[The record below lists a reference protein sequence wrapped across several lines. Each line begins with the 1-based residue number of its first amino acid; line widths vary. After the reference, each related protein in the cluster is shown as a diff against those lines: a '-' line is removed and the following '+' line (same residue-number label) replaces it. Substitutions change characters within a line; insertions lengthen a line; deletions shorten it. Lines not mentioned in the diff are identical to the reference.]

1 MKPSKAAALVVLA
14 LSSPVAAFGQAADPS
29 GDWKGVLKRGAI
41 DLKVAL
47 HLGPA
52 STFDSPDQGVK
63 GLPATMTRDGD
74 RIIVTIPNVGR
85 FEGALKAD
93 GKTLVGTLSGD
104 VMSGDVVFERGLIVP
119 AARPQIPTKPYPY
132 REVEASYDNAAR
144 PGVHLAGTLT
154 VPDGAGPFPAVLLIT
169 GSGRQD
175 RDETLFEHRP
185 FLVLADHFTR
195 RGVAVLRV
203 DDRGAGGSTGAGPND
218 TSLDFATDVQAGIDW
233 LKSRP
238 EIDARRIGLLGH
250 SEGGIIAPIVAR
262 NNPDVAF
269 AVLWAGPGVSG
280 ADVLIEQAR
289 AVVASSGAPAEQVE
303 ATGRRQR
310 ALVDAVLSSSDEA
323 AAYQAAIRIATSDGT
338 PEAQAA
344 PSIRRLTG
352 AWFRTF
358 LTYDP
363 RSTLESLRIPVLAL
377 LGGKDVQVLA
387 SQNEPPMKAAFANNP
402 RAKVMVLPGLNHLFQ
417 NTTTGSPA
425 EYGTLTETIDPKALK
440 LMGDW
445 IVDVTGARPLP
456 RSAR

>member
-1 MKPSKAAALVVLA
+1 MRASKVAVLVVLA
-14 LSSPVAAFGQAADPS
+14 LATPVAAFGQAGDPS
-29 GDWKGVLKRGAI
+29 GDWKGVLKLGAI
-41 DLKVAL
+41 EMKVAL
-47 HLGPA
+47 HLGAA

-63 GLPATMTRDGD
+63 GLPATMTRDGE

-85 FEGALKAD
+85 FEGALEPD
-93 GKTLVGTLSGD
+93 GRTLAGTFSAGA
-104 VMSGDVVFERGLIVP
+104 MSGDVVFERGLFVP
-119 AARPQIPTKPYPY
+119 AVRPQTPTKPYPY

-154 VPDGAGPFPAVLLIT
+154 VPNGSGPFPAVLLIT

-185 FLVLADHFTR
+185 FLVLADHLTR

-233 LKSRP
+233 LKTRP
-238 EIDARRIGLLGH
+238 EVDPRRIGLLGH

-280 ADVLIEQAR
+280 AEVLVEQAR
-289 AVVASSGAPAEQVE
+289 AVVASSGAPADQVE

-310 ALVDAVLSSSDEA
+310 ALVDAVLSSPDEA
-323 AAYQAAIRIATSDGT
+323 AAYQAAIRIATADGT
-338 PEAQAA
+338 PEAQVA
-344 PSIRRLTG
+344 PSIKRMTG

-363 RSTLESLRIPVLAL
+363 RPTLESLRIPVLAL

-387 SQNEPPMKAAFANNP
+387 SQNEPPMKAAFADNP

-417 NTTTGSPA
+417 NTTTGNPA

-445 IVDVTGARPLP
+445 IVGVTGARPLP
-456 RSAR
+456 